1 MMNCQTGLRARDRAT
16 NERATPDRRRVTP
29 ASRRHDI
36 SDWGRGHRADGRMA
50 AGSETNGVVPR
61 APVEPVLPESPA
73 RVSSTGARAG
83 AGEADHRARGQ
94 VSDAGEAMATP
105 ASEREQLGG

>member
-1 MMNCQTGLRARDRAT
+1 
-16 NERATPDRRRVTP
+16 
-29 ASRRHDI
+29 
-36 SDWGRGHRADGRMA
+36 MA

-105 ASEREQLGG
+105 ASEREQLGGVNGVDGVGAVSYTHLTLPTKA

>member
-1 MMNCQTGLRARDRAT
+1 
-16 NERATPDRRRVTP
+16 
-29 ASRRHDI
+29 
-36 SDWGRGHRADGRMA
+36 MA

-83 AGEADHRARGQ
+83 AGEADDRARGRDG
-94 VSDAGEAMATP
+94 SSGEAVATFG
-105 ASEREQLGG
+105 AER